1 MKKILFIIPYV
12 PYPLNSGGNQ
22 AFFNM
27 VDYIRRQMSVS
38 LLLYPD
44 SDRNETNLEQLKKVW
59 PDVDFYVFTR
69 DMAKPA
75 VRHPFYYK
83 WLGKAKAS
91 LTRKMRRQLLASE
104 TQDLVRKK
112 STLWKSMP
120 GLLDSAYMDY
130 VVEVAGRGFDI
141 IQVEFYE
148 LIELG
153 YLLPRDVPTVFVHHE
168 IRFIRNQN
176 EMALFEDVTPQE
188 RMLYEMAKDFECMAL
203 KQFGHIV
210 TLTDTDARI
219 LSDLTGCSE
228 RIRTS
233 PAIVRMPERKDMK
246 DFLPATDRLTFV
258 GSEDHF
264 PNLDAV
270 DWFCRE
276 VIPCLRRRGL
286 KFKVQVVGQWRG
298 DRIKELCTACPE
310 LELPGFVED
319 LHEYLRGSVFLVPI
333 RIGSGMRMKIL
344 DGIASRAPIVTTTKG
359 CEGLDFV
366 SGTECLVAD
375 EAEGFAE
382 AIVRLLGDVPMQE
395 RLAVQAEEKLARIY
409 DPVRMLDRR
418 MAVYKEILS

>member
-1 MKKILFIIPYV
+1 
-12 PYPLNSGGNQ
+12 
-22 AFFNM
+22 M

-44 SDRNETNLEQLKKVW
+44 SDRNEANLEQLKKVW

-176 EMALFEDVTPQE
+176 EMVLFEDVTPQE
-188 RMLYEMAKDFECMAL
+188 ELLKLEMARAGAFAVRDRGMGRPTKKERRDYIDECGNASVAERLCEVMAQKTGL
-203 KQFGHIV
+203 ACRSTVLGHIQRGGEPCAYDKFISTEIGAYGAYLAETGKYGV
-210 TLTDTDARI
+210 TVCVRGNK
-219 LSDLTGCSE
+219 LSYSVLVDIAG
-228 RIRTS
+228 RTKRV
-233 PAIVRMPERKDMK
+233 P
-246 DFLPATDRLTFV
+246 
-258 GSEDHF
+258 
-264 PNLDAV
+264 V
-270 DWFCRE
+270 DGQQ
-276 VIPCLRRRGL
+276 IGL
-286 KFKVQVVGQWRG
+286 AKAAGVYFG
-298 DRIKELCTACPE
+298 D
-310 LELPGFVED
+310 
-319 LHEYLRGSVFLVPI
+319 
-333 RIGSGMRMKIL
+333 
-344 DGIASRAPIVTTTKG
+344 
-359 CEGLDFV
+359 
-366 SGTECLVAD
+366 
-375 EAEGFAE
+375 
-382 AIVRLLGDVPMQE
+382 
-395 RLAVQAEEKLARIY
+395 
-409 DPVRMLDRR
+409 
-418 MAVYKEILS
+418 